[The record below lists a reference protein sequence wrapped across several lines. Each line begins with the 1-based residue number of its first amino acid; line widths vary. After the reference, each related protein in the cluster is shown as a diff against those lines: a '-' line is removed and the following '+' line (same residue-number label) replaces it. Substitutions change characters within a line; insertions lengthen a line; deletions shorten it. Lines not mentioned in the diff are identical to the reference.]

1 MENNE
6 CYPLFVDL
14 DGTYTKTDLLFESF
28 LVAFKQN
35 PLIVFYC
42 IHWLLKG
49 KSYIKYQ
56 LSERANLNF
65 ELLPL
70 NEELSSF
77 LQSEKRKGRKIYL
90 ATASNEK
97 YARKIVEQHAIFD
110 GYISSSETLNLKGK
124 EKLKKIETISNKFSY
139 AGNDIVDFEIFAQA
153 EESVLV
159 NPTYKAQRRAQNFKV
174 DKTFDMHKPNI
185 GVWLKQIRIHQW
197 LKNLLIFVPL
207 IVSGV
212 FVNFN
217 DVTTTVLA
225 FFAFSLLASST
236 YILNDLLDIESDRA
250 HSVKKYRPL
259 AAGTISIKDGVTVGV
274 VLFLTSI
281 IMSFL
286 IGTEF
291 TLVLLAYLAL
301 TVLYSFKVKQYV
313 AMDVVTLALLYTI
326 RILAGAAAVGVVASF
341 WLLAFSIFIFL
352 SLALVKR
359 CSEIQSMESDGKER
373 AKGRDYI
380 LKDYSILASF
390 GTSSAL
396 MSVLMFCFYIN
407 NNALTNQYQQPDILW
422 LIVPAMCYW
431 LMRMWIKTHRGEMH
445 HDPIIFTLKD
455 RGSRI
460 TVGFCGLIAI
470 AAQLL

>member
-49 KSYIKYQ
+49 KSYIKHQ

-77 LQSEKRKGRKIYL
+77 LQSEKGKGRKIYL

-97 YARKIVEQHAIFD
+97 YARKIVEQHPIFD

-124 EKLKKIETISNKFSY
+124 EKLKKIETISNKFAY

-159 NPTYKAQRRAQNFKV
+159 NPTYKAQRKAQNFKV
-174 DKTFDMHKPNI
+174 DKTFDMHKTNI

-281 IMSFL
+281 VMSFL

>member
-35 PLIVFYC
+35 PLIIFYC
-42 IHWLLKG
+42 FHWLLKG
-49 KSYIKYQ
+49 KSYIKHQ

-77 LQSEKRKGRKIYL
+77 LRAEKAKGRKIYL

-97 YARKIVEQHAIFD
+97 YARKIVEQHPIFD
-110 GYISSSETLNLKGK
+110 DYISSSETLNLKGK
-124 EKLKKIETISNKFSY
+124 EKLKKIETISHKFSY

-159 NPTYKAQRRAQNFKV
+159 NPTYKAQRKAQNFKV
-174 DKTFDMHKPNI
+174 DKTFDMHKPNL

-207 IVSGV
+207 IVSGG
-212 FVNFN
+212 FVNIN
-217 DVTTTVLA
+217 DVTTTVCA

-250 HSVKKYRPL
+250 HSIKKYRPL

-286 IGTEF
+286 IGAEF

-359 CSEIQSMESDGKER
+359 CSEIQSMETDGKER

-380 LKDYSILASF
+380 LKDYSILAGF

-422 LIVPAMCYW
+422 LIVPAICYW
-431 LMRMWIKTHRGEMH
+431 LMRMWIKTNRGEMH
-445 HDPIIFTLKD
+445 HDPIIFTMKD

>member
-153 EESVLV
+153 EESLLV
-159 NPTYKAQRRAQNFKV
+159 NPTYKAQRKAENFKV